1 MTKLQAARDRA
12 ERIHATFEDPLKPTE
27 AERAAWEQARDAIT
41 DAERAETRTDEANQG
56 VPRPTSQKRNSSLS
70 TKVDPTL
77 RNLDRERRLSDD
89 S

>member
-12 ERIHATFEDPLKPTE
+12 ERIHNTWADPLKPTE
-27 AERAAWEQARDAIT
+27 AERAAWEQARDEIT
-41 DAERAETRTDEANQG
+41 AAERAETRSDEADQG
-56 VPRPTSQKRNSSLS
+56 VPRPTSQKTSSSLS